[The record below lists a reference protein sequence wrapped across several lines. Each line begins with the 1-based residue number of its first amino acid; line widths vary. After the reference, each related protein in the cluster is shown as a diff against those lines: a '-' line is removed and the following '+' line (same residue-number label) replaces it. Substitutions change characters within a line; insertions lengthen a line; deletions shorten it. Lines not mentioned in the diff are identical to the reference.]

1 MPGIRRGD
9 LVVMTDWGI
18 RSGTPA
24 VVMDFEEYD
33 IRPEGFVI
41 YDVLIDGEVIERID
55 SSFLRKVQDAS

>member
-1 MPGIRRGD
+1 MASIKRGD

-24 VVMDFEEYD
+24 VVLDFEEYD

-41 YDVLIDGEVIERID
+41 YDVLIGGEVIEGID
-55 SSFLRKVQDAS
+55 SSFLTKVQDAS

>member
-1 MPGIRRGD
+1 MPDIRRGD

-24 VVMDFEEYD
+24 VVLDFEEYD

-41 YDVLIDGEVIERID
+41 YDVLIDGEVIEGID

>member
-1 MPGIRRGD
+1 MPDIRRGD

-24 VVMDFEEYD
+24 VVLDFEEYD

-41 YDVLIDGEVIERID
+41 YDVLIDGEVIEGID
-55 SSFLRKVQDAS
+55 SSFLKKVQDAS

>member
-1 MPGIRRGD
+1 MPDIRHGD

-24 VVMDFEEYD
+24 VVLGFEEYD
-33 IRPEGFVI
+33 IRPEGFII
-41 YDVLIDGEVIERID
+41 YDVLIDGEIIEGID

>member
-1 MPGIRRGD
+1 MPDIRRGD

-41 YDVLIDGEVIERID
+41 YDVLIDGEVIEGID